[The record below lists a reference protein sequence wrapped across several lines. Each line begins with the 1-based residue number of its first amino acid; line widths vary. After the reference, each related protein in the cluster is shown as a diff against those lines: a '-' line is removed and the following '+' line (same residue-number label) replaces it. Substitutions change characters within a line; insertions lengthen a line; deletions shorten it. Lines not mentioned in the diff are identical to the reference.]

1 MNSKIK
7 VYFWDIGANVGLYY
21 IFAAKEMNS
30 DVFSFEPSVFN
41 LEVLAKNINI
51 NKLNDKITILPISL
65 SEVTKISDFNM
76 SNIEIGGSIS
86 SFSENY
92 KHDGKNLETIFKY
105 KTLGIS
111 GYPI

>member
-1 MNSKIK
+1 
-7 VYFWDIGANVGLYY
+7 
-21 IFAAKEMNS
+21 
-30 DVFSFEPSVFN
+30 
-41 LEVLAKNINI
+41 
-51 NKLNDKITILPISL
+51 
-65 SEVTKISDFNM
+65 M

-111 GYPI
+111 GYDLIKSFQLKQPKVFEN